1 MEANSP
7 EPYSARAISYLALQ
21 NVDDARDD
29 INRALQLDGN
39 RAEFWVTQGL
49 VLEAAGESGKAY
61 RAFSRGAQLDPK
73 YQPARD
79 GMSRTQSGA
88 AGNTQA

>member
-1 MEANSP
+1 M
-7 EPYSARAISYLALQ
+7 
-21 NVDDARDD
+21 
-29 INRALQLDGN
+29 
-39 RAEFWVTQGL
+39 
-49 VLEAAGESGKAY
+49 LEAAGESGKAY

-79 GMSRTQSGA
+79 GMSRTQGGA